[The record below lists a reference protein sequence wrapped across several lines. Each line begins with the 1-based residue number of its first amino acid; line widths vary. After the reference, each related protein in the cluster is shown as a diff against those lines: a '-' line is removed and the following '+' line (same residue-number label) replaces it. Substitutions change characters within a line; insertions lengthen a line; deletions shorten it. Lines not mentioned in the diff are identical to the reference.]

1 MAEPSLEMLQ
11 TLILR
16 SLEEHAATRREL
28 ADIRGLSLALNDKVQ
43 RLDEKVQRVDRSIFE
58 AKQDIHEV
66 KDDIWIM
73 LKAGLMGRRGHYET
87 RPGGRIDAPED
98 RMAAIEAPKA

>member
-28 ADIRGLSLALNDKVQ
+28 ADIRGLTLALNDKVQ
-43 RLDEKVQRVDRSIFE
+43 RLDRS
-58 AKQDIHEV
+58 V
-66 KDDIWIM
+66 
-73 LKAGLMGRRGHYET
+73 L
-87 RPGGRIDAPED
+87 
-98 RMAAIEAPKA
+98 